1 MSKSK
6 IIIWFQVILIYVVS
20 FVIYIN
26 SRIKYSGKNVIS
38 VYDFKLSYRSWY
50 IFLAYMILLLNIL
63 MVHYSS
69 ELYSLHPSLRKYW
82 YYLLPLGG
90 FLVLYM
96 MIPKPIIDDGS
107 FKSQPN
113 MMKRK
118 RVYWLHLLLIL
129 VLISSILIEIVKGP
143 YFGFYENKRMA
154 YLGISRIITL
164 IIVVYLTIKEKNMSN
179 CKYGLP
185 KNWL

>member
-1 MSKSK
+1 MSKWEVL
-6 IIIWFQVILIYVVS
+6 IWVQVLLVCVLS

-26 SRIKYSGKNVIS
+26 SRVKYSVKNVIS
-38 VYDFKLSYRSWY
+38 VYDLKLSYRRLY
-50 IFLAYMILLLNIL
+50 IFVAYSILLLNIL

-69 ELYSLHPSLRKYW
+69 ERYSIHPSLRKYW

-90 FLVLYM
+90 IILLYM

-113 MMKRK
+113 IMTKK
-118 RVYWLHLLLIL
+118 KVYWLHILLIL
-129 VLISSILIEIVKGP
+129 LLISSILIEIVKGP
-143 YFGFYENKRMA
+143 YFGFYENKKMA

-185 KNWL
+185 KNWV